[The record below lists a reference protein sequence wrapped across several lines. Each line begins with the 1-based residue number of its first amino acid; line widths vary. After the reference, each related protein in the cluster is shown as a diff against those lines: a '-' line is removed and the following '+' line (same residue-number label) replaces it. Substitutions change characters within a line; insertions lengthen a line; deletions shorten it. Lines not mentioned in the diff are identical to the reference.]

1 MFGRKKKHNIVKWA
15 EAIYEKPLLHPERE
29 SEEQLAA
36 LTEMLILQDIRI
48 INDSVSIIHNTRNA
62 DTKQG
67 RIDLAQK
74 R

>member
-15 EAIYEKPLLHPERE
+15 EAVYEKPLLHPERE

-48 INDSVSIIHNTRNA
+48 IMDSIPIIHNSKNSYTR
-62 DTKQG
+62 QG
-67 RIDLAQK
+67 
-74 R
+74 